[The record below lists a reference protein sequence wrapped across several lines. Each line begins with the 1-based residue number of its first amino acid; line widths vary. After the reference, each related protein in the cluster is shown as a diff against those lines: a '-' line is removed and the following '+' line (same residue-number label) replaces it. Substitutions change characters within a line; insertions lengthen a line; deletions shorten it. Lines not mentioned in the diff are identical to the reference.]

1 MSVANLQRHGF
12 EVHDVESLRE
22 HYVGT
27 CRLWLAYLAG
37 CSLAFQFS
45 TVRIFQSL
53 ASKRVRGPA
62 ELPTTRVDLY
72 EDWPRSETHSRFPDP
87 QSLPTG
93 RQRLCG
99 RGAVHF
105 RSLINSS
112 WHADL

>member
-37 CSLAFQFS
+37 CSLAFQFG
-45 TVRIFQSL
+45 TVGIFQSL

-72 EDWPRSETHSRFPDP
+72 EDWPRSETHSRFPTRNRF
-87 QSLPTG
+87 QLVGNGCAEEVLFIS
-93 RQRLCG
+93 
-99 RGAVHF
+99 
-105 RSLINSS
+105 RSLIDSS